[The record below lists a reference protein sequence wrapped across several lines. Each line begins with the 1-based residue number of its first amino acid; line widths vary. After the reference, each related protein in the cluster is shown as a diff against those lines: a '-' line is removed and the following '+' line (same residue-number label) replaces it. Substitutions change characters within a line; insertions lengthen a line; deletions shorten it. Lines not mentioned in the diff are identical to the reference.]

1 MTSELKPLRFVG
13 SSLDDLR
20 NFPDEARRAAG
31 FELLLLQRGLLP
43 RDWKP
48 MNSVVPGV
56 SEIRIH
62 VLGEWRVIYVAKIRN
77 AVYVLHAFQKKARKT
92 AHRNIDLLVRDSSN
106 WEGRLLKKITVNSSG
121 NVFVDLGFPQDEA
134 VILQMRSDLMI
145 DLRKFVKSKGQTNA
159 QAALILGLSQSR
171 VSDLLNGKWEKFSLE
186 MLITLAT
193 RAGMRVSINLAA

>member
-1 MTSELKPLRFVG
+1 
-13 SSLDDLR
+13 
-20 NFPDEARRAAG
+20 
-31 FELLLLQRGLLP
+31 
-43 RDWKP
+43 
-48 MNSVVPGV
+48 
-56 SEIRIH
+56 
-62 VLGEWRVIYVAKIRN
+62 
-77 AVYVLHAFQKKARKT
+77 
-92 AHRNIDLLVRDSSN
+92 
-106 WEGRLLKKITVNSSG
+106 LKKITVNSSG

-145 DLRKFVKSKGQTNA
+145 DLRKFVKSKGLTNA

>member
-1 MTSELKPLRFVG
+1 MLTMANGTVDTGEIKISPSNYSKSETPYMCSML
-13 SSLDDLR
+13 S
-20 NFPDEARRAAG
+20 
-31 FELLLLQRGLLP
+31 
-43 RDWKP
+43 
-48 MNSVVPGV
+48 
-56 SEIRIH
+56 
-62 VLGEWRVIYVAKIRN
+62 
-77 AVYVLHAFQKKARKT
+77 RKRQGKRLT
-92 AHRNIDLLVRDSSN
+92 DILILLVRDSSN

-145 DLRKFVKSKGQTNA
+145 DLRKFVKSKGLTNA